1 MHLYSNDNMIYQNLK
16 KAIVDCKF
24 RAIENTTKACFTEV
38 EARKNMEVTKGT
50 ILYRGV

>member
-16 KAIVDCKF
+16 KAIVDNKF
-24 RAIENTTKACFTEV
+24 KLIENTTKACFTQV
-38 EARKNMEVTKGT
+38 EARKKMAVTKGT